1 MKTKPCYQNMVRG
14 LHSTNTELFNLRNL
28 LWFSETEDSERPY
41 SPHEPEEETN
51 EIEQQRS
58 KAQDATAQSRPRT
71 HSPSGSTGSDDSEK
85 NEVISTQQMCK
96 EFTWF
101 SSSQQIWIM

>member
-1 MKTKPCYQNMVRG
+1 M
-14 LHSTNTELFNLRNL
+14 L
-28 LWFSETEDSERPY
+28 SEIEGSERPY

-51 EIEQQRS
+51 EIERQRS

-71 HSPSGSTGSDDSEK
+71 HSPSGSTGSEDSEK

-96 EFTWF
+96 EFNCF
-101 SSSQQIWIM
+101 SSGQQIWNLEYTI

>member
-1 MKTKPCYQNMVRG
+1 MVRD
-14 LHSTNTELFNLRNL
+14 LHSRNSEFFFLRDYFFAC
-28 LWFSETEDSERPY
+28 FSETEDSERPY

-51 EIEQQRS
+51 EIERQRS

-96 EFTWF
+96 
-101 SSSQQIWIM
+101 

>member
-1 MKTKPCYQNMVRG
+1 MWEIFS
-14 LHSTNTELFNLRNL
+14 HL
-28 LWFSETEDSERPY
+28 LSEIEDSERPY

-51 EIEQQRS
+51 EIERQRS

-71 HSPSGSTGSDDSEK
+71 HSPSGSTGSEDTEK

-96 EFTWF
+96 EFNCF
-101 SSSQQIWIM
+101 SSSQQIWNYILSNFNEIALFLF

>member
-1 MKTKPCYQNMVRG
+1 MIRDLYSRKTDFCFSEKFFF
-14 LHSTNTELFNLRNL
+14 L
-28 LWFSETEDSERPY
+28 FSETEDPERTY

-71 HSPSGSTGSDDSEK
+71 HSPSGSTSTDDSEK

-96 EFTWF
+96 EFT
-101 SSSQQIWIM
+101 

>member
-1 MKTKPCYQNMVRG
+1 MVG
-14 LHSTNTELFNLRNL
+14 DLHSTLIFFLFFF
-28 LWFSETEDSERPY
+28 WEIFFFPFSETEDSGRPY

-51 EIEQQRS
+51 EIERQQS
-58 KAQDATAQSRPRT
+58 KAQDATVQSRPRT
-71 HSPSGSTGSDDSEK
+71 HQPSASTSTDDSEK

-101 SSSQQIWIM
+101 ASGQHNWSI